1 MLPHV
6 PAPKAGN
13 AIHTGNIENV
23 HEKIQVRMFRYMTQH
38 ALWSKNVLVLYA
50 FVHMCPFRFNKNDW
64 SNYQQANDYSYQGS
78 ITSYT
83 VSTRITVYYKGTLIW
98 GNEPA

>member
-1 MLPHV
+1 
-6 PAPKAGN
+6 
-13 AIHTGNIENV
+13 
-23 HEKIQVRMFRYMTQH
+23 
-38 ALWSKNVLVLYA
+38 
-50 FVHMCPFRFNKNDW
+50 MCPFRFNKNDW